1 MTTEHAGTTQDAGDF
16 ERGVQAWLLNHARLQ
31 RELGMLGAA
40 IESESVIASLTGT
53 PGAEL
58 SRPAEPQPLAG

>member
-1 MTTEHAGTTQDAGDF
+1 MTTDHAATTQQADDF

-40 IESESVIASLTGT
+40 IESESVIASLTGSK
-53 PGAEL
+53 AEDL
-58 SRPAEPQPLAG
+58 ARHAEQRPLAG